1 MIKYDI
7 KHNKVLEW
15 IIAVICV
22 MIAATFYALAVTI
35 FISPHKLLAGGVS
48 GIALIFGRLFATETI
63 SETNIA
69 GVLSFTFNVPLLIL
83 AWKKLNIKFAILSS
97 VHVITVSILMTFL
110 PDNLNTI
117 IFKEAWNSINTLDAA
132 IFAGA
137 IVGVSTG
144 FAFHMGASGGGMDII
159 AYYYSS
165 KKQVTV
171 GRLNT
176 FINAAIVILSIVL
189 FPDEGVEKAMYT
201 IIYIFINSLAL
212 DTVFNRNKKNMIHI
226 ITNKGEDVS
235 KFIMTNFYRGV
246 TQIDA
251 KGAYTGNHKD
261 FLYIVATSFETLEIA
276 KEIKKFDPDC
286 FITVVPVSKVY
297 GRFINREFH

>member
-1 MIKYDI
+1 MLKYDI

-117 IFKEAWNSINTLDAA
+117 IFKDAWNSINTLDAA

-144 FAFHMGASGGGMDII
+144 FAFHMGASSGGMDII

-286 FITVVPVSKVY
+286 FITVIPVSKVY